1 MGTLQQIRKISPYVF
16 GIFAVLLVAFFTI
29 GDPTVIDGLREAT
42 GGSVSQVITEVN
54 GERITYVD
62 YETRVRDEIENLKR
76 QQQGQEVA
84 DDPQLRQRVWDQMVE
99 EILLKQEMEKIGI
112 KITDE
117 QIKEQ
122 MLDNPPEYIT
132 KMFSDSAGNF
142 MRDVYLELITKPENY
157 VNYMGADPSKIPIEE
172 REAGINNFRKDIMN
186 IEKYL
191 RESLARQELQ
201 SVVTSGVATLSNEF
215 TKLKYT
221 EENAS
226 ADVKFIA
233 VTTRDVP
240 QDAIQ
245 VKKEEIEKFYNE
257 NKHLFKQKNQRRLKY
272 VAMPLMPSA
281 EDSSKFNR
289 RVNNILDDLEAV
301 DTDEARDSVFDI
313 KLSEYGGTNHDYTM
327 VQDLDP
333 NVYSYLAV
341 LGNRKIAGPIQRADG
356 IYFYRI
362 DDRRVGESEVVKASH
377 ILLKSGPELNDDSL
391 KTEASKILKS
401 AKDNKE
407 PFAILATKHSQDNG
421 SASKGGDLGYFKK
434 GMMVPE
440 FEEAAFSAKVGDIVG
455 PIKTQFGYHIIYV
468 EDKRNEDIKYS
479 EIKLSPTMSTATKT
493 KLFRDAVS
501 IQKQVQ
507 EGVPFDTVVARLKLT
522 SQQSPFFEK
531 GKAVLG
537 SNYLAA
543 ISYDANLG
551 DVLEPLELN
560 RYGVV
565 LAVLSDVKETGF
577 KTLEDARTEISQ
589 RLGRRKQLDMAK
601 ARIEEIY
608 KKVTSFG
615 SISAAAAQDTELSA
629 LVKELPGYK
638 PSGTIPGVGN
648 DAGFAPKVMEL
659 PENKVNE
666 PFRGEIG
673 YYILEISNRVM
684 PSKEKLASE
693 LPAYKS
699 QLSQQSKG
707 AIFYQWFQNVKEK
720 AKIDDKR
727 SQFYKEY

>member
-313 KLSEYGGTNHDYTM
+313 KLSEYGGTD
-327 VQDLDP
+327 
-333 NVYSYLAV
+333 
-341 LGNRKIAGPIQRADG
+341 RK
-356 IYFYRI
+356 
-362 DDRRVGESEVVKASH
+362 SVV
-377 ILLKSGPELNDDSL
+377 
-391 KTEASKILKS
+391 
-401 AKDNKE
+401 
-407 PFAILATKHSQDNG
+407 
-421 SASKGGDLGYFKK
+421 
-434 GMMVPE
+434 
-440 FEEAAFSAKVGDIVG
+440 
-455 PIKTQFGYHIIYV
+455 
-468 EDKRNEDIKYS
+468 
-479 EIKLSPTMSTATKT
+479 
-493 KLFRDAVS
+493 
-501 IQKQVQ
+501 
-507 EGVPFDTVVARLKLT
+507 
-522 SQQSPFFEK
+522 
-531 GKAVLG
+531 
-537 SNYLAA
+537 
-543 ISYDANLG
+543 
-551 DVLEPLELN
+551 
-560 RYGVV
+560 
-565 LAVLSDVKETGF
+565 
-577 KTLEDARTEISQ
+577 
-589 RLGRRKQLDMAK
+589 
-601 ARIEEIY
+601 
-608 KKVTSFG
+608 
-615 SISAAAAQDTELSA
+615 
-629 LVKELPGYK
+629 
-638 PSGTIPGVGN
+638 
-648 DAGFAPKVMEL
+648 
-659 PENKVNE
+659 
-666 PFRGEIG
+666 
-673 YYILEISNRVM
+673 
-684 PSKEKLASE
+684 
-693 LPAYKS
+693 
-699 QLSQQSKG
+699 
-707 AIFYQWFQNVKEK
+707 
-720 AKIDDKR
+720 
-727 SQFYKEY
+727 